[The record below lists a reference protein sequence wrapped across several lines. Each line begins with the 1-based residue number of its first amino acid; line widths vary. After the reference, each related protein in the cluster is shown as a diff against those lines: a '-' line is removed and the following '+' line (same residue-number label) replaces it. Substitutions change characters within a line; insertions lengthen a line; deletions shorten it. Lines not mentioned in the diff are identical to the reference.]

1 MPGPGK
7 NKGKGKPKSK
17 AGVHQGTKTEPKAT
31 PSIQCLTLDEDE
43 IARCGQPATE
53 GHPRPERCKVHHG
66 QYRIMYKKYKDAS
79 HVVDEI
85 KKGAELPTDEQ
96 IGRYADYHAALDKAR
111 WVRKY
116 LEAIRVERAGRNLHQ
131 RRFFLKGKCFVF
143 HDADDGHKFRLKLL
157 QKEMVK
163 AVDTLDKLQA
173 RAFKLY
179 MPDSPLHD
187 LNNTV
192 QSTFDPDLP
201 KRTTEE
207 VVEIVQSPD
216 RLRNLVSITGK
227 KLLAP
232 GPTSGTGD
240 EDLIDISLR
249 AAPRGS
255 RTVSNFES
263 FWSTFSPTPGEPA
276 RVTWKTRF
284 FIYQQFSRRI
294 ILHQPHLFMKSLE
307 KVSFKDF
314 ILGDDFSLEDLFN
327 FHELFRSPLKFPLLW
342 FKDAILD
349 ALAISRHGTAANV
362 GRLENRFSLLGGWV
376 FNRAHTG
383 TMSNEGWWHL
393 VTMLEPPADI
403 ENRFVRVCNNF
414 DDLVSF
420 LSFGALGLVPRP
432 SFCKSRPTDLLD
444 PRLSRGH
451 LSLSGVVVAD
461 MVSNARPPHMR
472 GPIPTPRKAK
482 KRGCVVWAEVESRA
496 YMFGAVRNEP
506 DAFTDAFLGELRA
519 RPDLFQV
526 VTRSETDPG
535 QEVEISGAGPSE
547 ALPQMRG
554 RSFEAPPSLSPPQGV
569 GEWQLTRSAVDVLY
583 GTGKEIQGYL
593 TLLSRNEKGWFFS
606 LKKFNVKY
614 FVILDTVPYR
624 DHSILASNVAWAA
637 LCAGG
642 YGKGE
647 YDPRKHA
654 IASDKLFQKCAN
666 ERLGWLPKEVK
677 WEATKME
684 DNLR

>member
-7 NKGKGKPKSK
+7 NNGRGKAKSK
-17 AGVHQGTKTEPKAT
+17 AGARQGTKTDPEAT

-43 IARCGQPATE
+43 ITRCGQPATA
-53 GHPRPERCKVHHG
+53 GYPRPERCKVHHG
-66 QYRIMYKKYKDAS
+66 QYRIMCKKYKDAS

-85 KKGAELPTDEQ
+85 KKGAELPTEGQ
-96 IGRYADYHAALDKAR
+96 IGCYTDYHAALEKAR

-116 LEAIRVERAGRNLHQ
+116 LEAIRVERAGRDLHQ
-131 RRFFLKGKCFVF
+131 RRFFLKV
-143 HDADDGHKFRLKLL
+143 DDGHKRRLQLL
-157 QKEMVK
+157 KKEMVK
-163 AVDTLDKLQA
+163 AVDTLDKLQN

-179 MPDSPLHD
+179 IPDSPLHD
-187 LNNTV
+187 MDDAV
-192 QSTFDPDLP
+192 QSTFDSDLP

-216 RLRNLVSITGK
+216 RLRNLVSITGR
-227 KLLAP
+227 KLLAQ

-249 AAPRGS
+249 AQKEVLLAALEPFS
-255 RTVSNFES
+255 DFES
-263 FWSTFSPTPGEPA
+263 FWSTFSPPTATPGEPA

-314 ILGDDFSLEDLFN
+314 ILGDDFSLEDLFK
-327 FHELFRSPLKFPLLW
+327 FVQLFARPLEFPLQW
-342 FKDAILD
+342 FKDAVLD
-349 ALAISRHGTAANV
+349 ALAMISPRDTAANV
-362 GRLENRFSLLGGWV
+362 GRLENRFPLLGGWV

-393 VTMLEPPADI
+393 ITMLEPPADV

-432 SFCKSRPTDLLD
+432 SFCKSRPTDLIDL
-444 PRLSRGH
+444 RLLRGH

-461 MVSNARPPHMR
+461 MVSNARPPHMC
-472 GPIPTPRKAK
+472 GPMPTTRKAK
-482 KRGCVVWAEVESRA
+482 KRGCIVWAEVESRA

-535 QEVEISGAGPSE
+535 QEVEICGAGPSE
-547 ALPQMRG
+547 ALPQVRM

-569 GEWQLTRSAVDVLY
+569 GEWQVARSAVDVLY

-593 TLLSRNEKGWFFS
+593 TLLSRDVKGWFFS
-606 LKKFNVKY
+606 FKKFPVKY

-624 DHSILASNVAWAA
+624 DHSILARNVAWAA
-637 LCAGG
+637 LRAGG

-647 YDPRKHA
+647 YDLRKHA
-654 IASDKLFQKCAN
+654 IASDKLFEKCAN
-666 ERLGWLPKEVK
+666 ERLGWLPKEVGWK
-677 WEATKME
+677 TTKME
-684 DNLR
+684 DNLP